1 MYENIGDNLH
11 YLRYTRT
18 PFYSQREVAQKLHV
32 SKSTYARYEK
42 GDLIP
47 PLWFLHGS
55 IDKVMPIPLFSLLLY
70 CEALLFRV
78 QNDA

>member
-47 PLWFLHGS
+47 PLWFLHEVATFYD
-55 IDKVMPIPLFSLLLY
+55 IEVSLLLSDSLRK
-70 CEALLFRV
+70 ELG
-78 QNDA
+78 NGK

>member
-47 PLWFLHGS
+47 PLWFLHEVAAFYG
-55 IDKVMPIPLFSLLLY
+55 IEVILLLSDSLRK
-70 CEALLFRV
+70 ELG
-78 QNDA
+78 NGK

>member
-47 PLWFLHGS
+47 PLWFLHEVAACYD
-55 IDKVMPIPLFSLLLY
+55 IEVSLLLSDSLRK
-70 CEALLFRV
+70 ELG
-78 QNDA
+78 NGK

>member
-42 GDLIP
+42 GDLIL
-47 PLWFLHGS
+47 PLWFLHEVAAFYG
-55 IDKVMPIPLFSLLLY
+55 IEVSLLLSDSLRK
-70 CEALLFRV
+70 ELG
-78 QNDA
+78 NGK

>member
-47 PLWFLHGS
+47 PLKS
-55 IDKVMPIPLFSLLLY
+55 
-70 CEALLFRV
+70 EAKRS
-78 QNDA
+78 